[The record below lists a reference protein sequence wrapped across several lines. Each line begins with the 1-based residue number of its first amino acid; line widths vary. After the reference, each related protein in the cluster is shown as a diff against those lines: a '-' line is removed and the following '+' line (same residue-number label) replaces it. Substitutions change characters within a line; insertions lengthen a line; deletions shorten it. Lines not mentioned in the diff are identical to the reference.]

1 MIPVP
6 QGEARGEAFFRALV
20 ESTSDVIATL
30 DAAGR
35 VGYVTP
41 SAERVLG
48 YAPDALRGLHARRL
62 LHPAEAR
69 ATLRALREAL
79 RWRGGTEGVEVRT
92 RHADGSWRVLE
103 VAARH
108 LPGSPVRGTV
118 VTCRDVTERRVAEE
132 ALGRSESMLLHT
144 QKVGEVGRLAG
155 GVAHDFNNVLTAV
168 KGITQLLLL
177 EVPKDTRMRRDLQEI
192 DRAADRAAALT
203 RQLLALSRPEARR
216 PRELDLNALVSGM
229 EGMLRRLVPED
240 VELVTLPAPLPC
252 PALADPGEVEQ
263 VLLNLVVNARDAMP
277 GGGRLTVET
286 ALDDALPGGAVSLR
300 VSDTGTG
307 MDRATVERI
316 WEPFFTTKDAGRGTG
331 LGLATVRGIV
341 ERSGGAVRVESEPGR
356 GTVFHVAL
364 PRAVPEAA
372 APEEPA
378 PAEARPAGG
387 SETVLLVEDDEAVRT
402 LVQLILERQG
412 YTVLPA
418 ADGSQALRAVLRSGG
433 PVHLLVT
440 DVVMPGM
447 NGRELAEQLAAHVPG
462 VRVVYMS
469 GYSEREMERYGI
481 RGPDAVRVRKPFS
494 PAQLARAVRDALDRE
509 VPSPDPEPT
518 HP

>member
-1 MIPVP
+1 
-6 QGEARGEAFFRALV
+6 
-20 ESTSDVIATL
+20 
-30 DAAGR
+30 
-35 VGYVTP
+35 
-41 SAERVLG
+41 
-48 YAPDALRGLHARRL
+48 
-62 LHPAEAR
+62 
-69 ATLRALREAL
+69 
-79 RWRGGTEGVEVRT
+79 
-92 RHADGSWRVLE
+92 
-103 VAARH
+103 
-108 LPGSPVRGTV
+108 
-118 VTCRDVTERRVAEE
+118 
-132 ALGRSESMLLHT
+132 
-144 QKVGEVGRLAG
+144 
-155 GVAHDFNNVLTAV
+155 
-168 KGITQLLLL
+168 
-177 EVPKDTRMRRDLQEI
+177 
-192 DRAADRAAALT
+192 
-203 RQLLALSRPEARR
+203 
-216 PRELDLNALVSGM
+216 
-229 EGMLRRLVPED
+229 
-240 VELVTLPAPLPC
+240 
-252 PALADPGEVEQ
+252 
-263 VLLNLVVNARDAMP
+263 MP

-356 GTVFHVAL
+356 GTVFHVTL

-447 NGRELAEQLAAHVPG
+447 NGRELAEQLAAHAPG

-481 RGPDAVRVRKPFS
+481 RGPNAVRVRKPFS

-509 VPSPDPEPT
+509 VPSPEPEPT